1 MTGSAA
7 ARGVAPVD
15 AGAGAGAGGGAGAD
29 TADRILDAAGR
40 CFATRGVPATTIADV
55 ARAAGVSRPTVYRWF
70 ADRDA
75 LLAAF
80 VQRAARR
87 LGARIAATA
96 GRDDPGRGLVDAV
109 LAAVD
114 GVRADPTLAAWFAAE
129 SAGAALGAA
138 AASPV
143 IEALAAGF
151 LGDSDDEDVR
161 TRARWVVRVT
171 VSLLAMPGRDRADE
185 RDLLDRFLVPVV
197 VGGVPAGQGSGATS
211 R

>member
-1 MTGSAA
+1 MTG
-7 ARGVAPVD
+7 RVAVT
-15 AGAGAGAGGGAGAD
+15 AAGGATVTTAVAGPAASE

-40 CFATRGVPATTIADV
+40 CFVARGVTGTTIADV

-87 LGARIAATA
+87 LGGEIAATV
-96 GRDDPGRGLVDAV
+96 GRRDPGGRLVDAV

-114 GVRADPTLAAWFAAE
+114 GVRADPTLAAWFASEA
-129 SAGAALGAA
+129 AGAALGAA

-143 IEALAAGF
+143 IEALTAAF
-151 LGDSDDEDVR
+151 LGDTDDDDVR
-161 TRARWVVRVT
+161 ARARWVVRVT
-171 VSLLAMPGRDRADE
+171 VSLLAMPGRDRAEE
-185 RDLLDRFLVPVV
+185 RALLERFLVPVILDA
-197 VGGVPAGQGSGATS
+197 PAWDSANVS
-211 R
+211 

>member
-1 MTGSAA
+1 MTGRVAA
-7 ARGVAPVD
+7 TA
-15 AGAGAGAGGGAGAD
+15 AGGATVTAAVAGPAASE

-40 CFATRGVPATTIADV
+40 CFVARGVTGTTIADV

-87 LGARIAATA
+87 LGGQIAVTA
-96 GRDDPGRGLVDAV
+96 GRGDPGGRLVDAV

-114 GVRADPTLAAWFAAE
+114 GVRADPTLAAWFASEA
-129 SAGAALGAA
+129 AGAALGAA

-143 IEALAAGF
+143 IEALAAAF
-151 LGDSDDEDVR
+151 LGDTGDIDDDDVR
-161 TRARWVVRVT
+161 ARARWVVRVT
-171 VSLLAMPGRDRADE
+171 VSLLAMPGRDRAEE
-185 RDLLDRFLVPVV
+185 RALLARFLVPVILDAPARR
-197 VGGVPAGQGSGATS
+197 GTEVP
-211 R
+211 